1 MPEDGRAARTV
12 TVGEALVEVL
22 EAHGVELGFG
32 VISLHN
38 MPVLDAIL
46 RRPPGIRFIPA
57 RGEAGAMNMADAA
70 ARVSGRPALCLTS
83 TGTGAGNAMGAL
95 IEALTA
101 GTPLVHL
108 TGQIDTPWLDR
119 GWGFIHEA
127 KDQLAMLRACGKAA
141 FRVSRPEDARAVLR
155 EALRVALTP
164 PTGPVSV
171 EIPID
176 IQQAPCPP
184 GDVSPLPLPVL
195 APDPRALERA
205 RALLAAARRPVL
217 LAGGGARHAGEAVA
231 AFADAGVPVVTSV
244 NGRGVIP
251 EDHPACLGAF
261 ATSPSVAALL
271 AESDCLIVAGSRLR
285 SNETRS
291 YGITLPRNLIRVD
304 ADPASSGRGY
314 PEALLLVADAAAALS
329 ALADAARPEAGW
341 LARGTAAREAAV
353 ARTKQEAGAYAALI
367 AALEARLPE
376 HAPWVRDITLSN
388 SIWGN
393 RLPPLSDPRQ
403 GVHALGGGIGQGLA
417 HAIGAALAR
426 PGVKTV
432 ALCGDGGFMLNP
444 GELATAVETGCDLML
459 LLMNDGGYGVIRNI
473 QDAAYGGR
481 RGFTDL
487 MNPDFA
493 ALVRAFGARHAK
505 AADAASLAAA
515 MDSALA
521 RRGVDVIEV
530 DMHAFGAFG
539 IAFAGPP
546 KSG

>member
-1 MPEDGRAARTV
+1 
-12 TVGEALVEVL
+12 
-22 EAHGVELGFG
+22 
-32 VISLHN
+32 
-38 MPVLDAIL
+38 
-46 RRPPGIRFIPA
+46 
-57 RGEAGAMNMADAA
+57 
-70 ARVSGRPALCLTS
+70 
-83 TGTGAGNAMGAL
+83 
-95 IEALTA
+95 
-101 GTPLVHL
+101 
-108 TGQIDTPWLDR
+108 
-119 GWGFIHEA
+119 
-127 KDQLAMLRACGKAA
+127 
-141 FRVSRPEDARAVLR
+141 
-155 EALRVALTP
+155 
-164 PTGPVSV
+164 
-171 EIPID
+171 
-176 IQQAPCPP
+176 
-184 GDVSPLPLPVL
+184 
-195 APDPRALERA
+195 
-205 RALLAAARRPVL
+205 
-217 LAGGGARHAGEAVA
+217 
-231 AFADAGVPVVTSV
+231 
-244 NGRGVIP
+244 
-251 EDHPACLGAF
+251 
-261 ATSPSVAALL
+261 
-271 AESDCLIVAGSRLR
+271 
-285 SNETRS
+285 
-291 YGITLPRNLIRVD
+291 
-304 ADPASSGRGY
+304 
-314 PEALLLVADAAAALS
+314 VADAAAALS

>member
-1 MPEDGRAARTV
+1 MPDDATATRTV

-70 ARVSGRPALCLTS
+70 TRVSGRPALALTS
-83 TGTGAGNAMGAL
+83 TGTGSGNAMGAL

-101 GTPLVHL
+101 GTPLIHI

-141 FRVSRPEDARAVLR
+141 FRVSRPEEARSVLR
-155 EALRVALTP
+155 EALRVALTA

-176 IQQAPCPP
+176 IQQSPCPP
-184 GDVSPLPLPVL
+184 GDVSPLPLPAL
-195 APDPRALERA
+195 APDA
-205 RALLAAARRPVL
+205 RALADARAMLANARRPVL
-217 LAGGGARHAGEAVA
+217 LAGGGARHAGAAVA
-231 AFADAGVPVVTSV
+231 AFAAAGVPVATSV
-244 NGRGVIP
+244 NGRGVIA

-285 SNETRS
+285 SNETRT
-291 YGITLPRNLIRVD
+291 YGITLPRSLIRID
-304 ADPASSGRGY
+304 ADPAASGRGY
-314 PEALLLVADAAAALS
+314 AESLLLVADAAAALS
-329 ALADAARPEAGW
+329 ALAAAARPDPAW

-353 ARTKQEAGAYAALI
+353 ARTKQDSGAYAALI
-367 AALEARLPE
+367 EALQARFPR

-393 RLPPLSDPRQ
+393 RLPALTDPRQ
-403 GVHALGGGIGQGLA
+403 GVHALGGGIGQGLQ

-444 GELATAVETGCDLML
+444 GELGTAVEAGCDLML

-473 QDAAYGGR
+473 QDSTYGGR
-481 RGFTDL
+481 HGFTDL

-493 ALVRAFGARHAK
+493 ALIGAFGARHVK
-505 AADAASLAAA
+505 VGDAASLGAA
-515 MDSALA
+515 MDAALA
-521 RRGVDVIEV
+521 RRGVEVIEV

-539 IAFAGPP
+539 ISFAGPP
-546 KSG
+546 KKH

>member
-1 MPEDGRAARTV
+1 MADAGAAAHTM
-12 TVGEALVEVL
+12 TVGEAVVEVL

-38 MPVLDAIL
+38 MPLLDAIL

-70 ARVSGRPALCLTS
+70 TRVSGRPALCLTS

-95 IEALTA
+95 IEAQTA
-101 GTPLVHL
+101 GTPLIHI

-141 FRVSRPEDARAVLR
+141 FRISRPEDARSTLR
-155 EALRVALTP
+155 EALCVARTA

-184 GDVSPLPLPVL
+184 GDPSPLPLPLL
-195 APDPRALERA
+195 APDARALADA
-205 RALLAAARRPVL
+205 RALLGGARRPVL

-231 AFADAGVPVVTSV
+231 AFAAAGVPILTSV
-244 NGRGVIP
+244 NGRGVIA
-251 EDHPACLGAF
+251 ETHPACLGAF
-261 ATSPSVAALL
+261 ATSPPVAELL

-285 SNETRS
+285 SNETRT
-291 YGITLPRNLIRVD
+291 YGLALPRSLIRID
-304 ADPASSGRGY
+304 ADPAASGRGY
-314 PEALLLVADAAAALS
+314 PEAVLIVADCAAALS
-329 ALADAARPEAGW
+329 ALAGAARPEPGW
-341 LARGTAAREAAV
+341 LARAGAARDAAV
-353 ARTKQEAGAYAALI
+353 ARTRQEAGAYVALI
-367 AALEARLPE
+367 EALQARFPR

-403 GVHALGGGIGQGLA
+403 GVHALGGGIGQGLQ

-444 GELATAVETGCDLML
+444 GELATAVEAGCDILL

-493 ALVRAFGARHAK
+493 ALFGAFGARHAK
-505 AADAASLAAA
+505 AGDADSLAAA
-515 MDSALA
+515 MDRAFS

-530 DMHAFGAFG
+530 DMAAFGAFG
-539 IAFAGPP
+539 ISFAGPP
-546 KSG
+546 RTA

>member
-1 MPEDGRAARTV
+1 MPEDGTSTRTV

-46 RRPPGIRFIPA
+46 RRQPGLRFIPA

-70 ARVSGRPALCLTS
+70 TRVSGRPALCLTS
-83 TGTGAGNAMGAL
+83 TGTGAGNAAGAL

-101 GTPLVHL
+101 GSPLIHI

-127 KDQLAMLRACGKAA
+127 KDQLGMLRACGKAA
-141 FRVSRPEDARAVLR
+141 FRVSRPEEARSVLR
-155 EALRVALTP
+155 EALRVALTAP
-164 PTGPVSV
+164 PGPVSV

-184 GDVSPLPLPVL
+184 GDVSPLPLPRAV
-195 APDPRALERA
+195 PDPRALADA
-205 RALLAAARRPVL
+205 RAMLTLAKRPVL
-217 LAGGGARHAGEAVA
+217 LAGGGARHAGDAVA
-231 AFADAGVPVVTSV
+231 AFAASGVPVVTSV
-244 NGRGVIP
+244 NGRGVLA
-251 EDHPACLGAF
+251 ESHPACLGAF
-261 ATSPSVAALL
+261 ATSPPVASLL

-285 SNETRS
+285 SNETRT
-291 YGITLPRNLIRVD
+291 YGITLPRNLIRID
-304 ADPASSGRGY
+304 ADPAASGRGY
-314 PEALLLVADAAAALS
+314 PEALLLVADSALALAALEGSLSPEDGWRDRAAAA
-329 ALADAARPEAGW
+329 RQ
-341 LARGTAAREAAV
+341 AAV
-353 ARTKQEAGAYAALI
+353 ERTKQDAGAYATLIDAL
-367 AALEARLPE
+367 AARMPA

-393 RLPPLSDPRQ
+393 RLPELTDPRQ
-403 GVHALGGGIGQGLA
+403 GVHALGGGIGQGLS

-426 PGVKTV
+426 PGVKTL

-444 GELATAVETGCDLML
+444 GELGTAVEAGCDLTL

-481 RGFTDL
+481 HGFTDL
-487 MNPDFA
+487 MNPDFG
-493 ALVRAFGARHAK
+493 ALVRSFGAHHAK
-505 AADAASLAAA
+505 AVDSGSLSAAVE
-515 MDSALA
+515 SALG

-530 DMHAFGAFG
+530 DMTAFGEFG
-539 IAFAGPP
+539 ISFAGPP
-546 KSG
+546 KAR

>member
-1 MPEDGRAARTV
+1 V

-70 ARVSGRPALCLTS
+70 TRVSGRPALCLTS

-101 GTPLVHL
+101 GTPLIHL

-141 FRVSRPEDARAVLR
+141 FRVSRPEEARPVLR
-155 EALRVALTP
+155 EALRVALTA

-184 GDVSPLPLPVL
+184 GEVSPLPLPAL
-195 APDPRALERA
+195 APDA
-205 RALLAAARRPVL
+205 RAVADARAMLAAAKRPLL
-217 LAGGGARHAGEAVA
+217 LAGGGARHAGAAVA
-231 AFADAGVPVVTSV
+231 AFAGAGVPVLTSV
-244 NGRGVIP
+244 NGRGVLP

-261 ATSPSVAALL
+261 ASSPPVAALL
-271 AESDCLIVAGSRLR
+271 EESDCLIVAGSRLR

-291 YGITLPRNLIRVD
+291 YGIKLPRSLIRVD
-304 ADPASSGRGY
+304 ADPSASGRGY
-314 PEALLLVADAAAALS
+314 PEAVLLLADAAAALA
-329 ALADAARPEAGW
+329 ALADAARPDPAW
-341 LARGTAAREAAV
+341 PARAAAARQAAE
-353 ARTKQEAGAYAALI
+353 ARTRQEAGAYAALI
-367 AALEARLPE
+367 AALEARVPK

-393 RLPPLSDPRQ
+393 RLPRLSDPRQ
-403 GVHALGGGIGQGLA
+403 GVHALGGGIGQGLP

-444 GELATAVETGCDLML
+444 GELGTAVEAGCDLLL

-481 RGFTDL
+481 HGFTDL

-493 ALVRAFGARHAK
+493 ALVGAFGARHAK
-505 AADAASLAAA
+505 VGDAGSLGAA
-515 MDSALA
+515 MDAALA

-530 DMHAFGAFG
+530 DMAAFGAFG

-546 KSG
+546 RKP

>member
-1 MPEDGRAARTV
+1 MPDDGSATRTA

-22 EAHGVELGFG
+22 EAHGVRLGFG

-46 RRPPGIRFIPA
+46 RRPPAIRFIPA

-70 ARVSGRPALCLTS
+70 TRVSGRPALCLTS

-95 IEALTA
+95 IEAQTA
-101 GTPLVHL
+101 GTPLIHL

-127 KDQLAMLRACGKAA
+127 KDQRAMLAACGKAA
-141 FRVSRPEDARAVLR
+141 FRIARPEEARSVLR
-155 EALRVALTP
+155 EALRVARTP

-176 IQQAPCPP
+176 VQQAPCPP
-184 GDVSPLPLPVL
+184 GDPSPLPLPVL
-195 APDPRALERA
+195 AADPQALAEA
-205 RALLAAARRPVL
+205 RRLLAAARRPLL
-217 LAGGGARHAGEAVA
+217 LAGGGARHAAAAVA
-231 AFADAGVPVVTSV
+231 AFAEAGVPILTSV
-244 NGRGVIP
+244 NGRGVIA
-251 EDHPACLGAF
+251 EDHPACIGAF
-261 ATSPSVAALL
+261 AASPAIAPLL
-271 AESDCLIVAGSRLR
+271 AACDCLIVAGSRLR
-285 SNETRS
+285 SNETRT
-291 YGITLPRNLIRVD
+291 YTTPLPRALIRID
-304 ADPASSGRGY
+304 ADPAASGRGY
-314 PEALLLVADAAAALS
+314 PEALFL
-329 ALADAARPEAGW
+329 LADAADALAALAEVVRPEAGW
-341 LARGTAAREAAV
+341 ADRAAAARAAALARTRE
-353 ARTKQEAGAYAALI
+353 EAGAYAALI
-367 AALEARLPE
+367 AALAERMPR

-393 RLPPLSDPRQ
+393 RLPVLADARQ

-417 HAIGAALAR
+417 HAIGASLAR
-426 PGVKTV
+426 PEVKTV
-432 ALCGDGGFMLNP
+432 ALVGDGGFMLNP
-444 GELATAVETGCDLML
+444 GELATAVEAGCDILL

-487 MNPDFA
+487 LNPDFA
-493 ALVRAFGARHAK
+493 ALIGAFGARHARV
-505 AADAASLAAA
+505 ADAAALAAA
-515 MDSALA
+515 LDAAFA

-530 DMHAFGAFG
+530 DMAAFGPFG

-546 KSG
+546 KRG